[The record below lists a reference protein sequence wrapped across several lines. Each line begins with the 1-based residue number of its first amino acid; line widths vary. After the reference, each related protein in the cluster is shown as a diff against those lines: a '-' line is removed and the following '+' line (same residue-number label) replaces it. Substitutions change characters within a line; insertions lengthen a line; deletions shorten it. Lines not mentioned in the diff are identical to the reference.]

1 MRSAR
6 LDCRGATLTVEYTV
20 DESQKLVLVTF
31 CGEIGDAD
39 LMNIGPNTKSHPLF
53 DPSFS
58 EIVDFS
64 AVTGG
69 NVSTAALRALAQHES
84 IYSRTSKHV
93 VIAPQAHVFGLSRM
107 FQVFAEA
114 TRPNTVVVRN
124 LEEARQNLGLPK
136 NNERR

>member
-1 MRSAR
+1 M
-6 LDCRGATLTVEYTV
+6 
-20 DESQKLVLVTF
+20 VLVTF
-31 CGEIGDAD
+31 RGEISDAD
-39 LMNIGPNTKSHPLF
+39 LMNIGPTTKLNPLF
-53 DPSFS
+53 EPNFS

-84 IYSRTSKHV
+84 IYSHASKHV

-114 TRPNTVVVRN
+114 TRPNTVVVRT
-124 LEEARQNLGLPK
+124 LEEARQYLGLPK
-136 NNERR
+136 NNEHR